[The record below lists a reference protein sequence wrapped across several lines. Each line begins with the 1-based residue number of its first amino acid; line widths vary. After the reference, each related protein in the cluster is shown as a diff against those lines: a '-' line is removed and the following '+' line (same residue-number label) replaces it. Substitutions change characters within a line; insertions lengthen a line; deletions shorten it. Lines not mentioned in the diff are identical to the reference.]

1 MDLALT
7 YNTTLAAFDV
17 SLAGADLATTDTLAS
32 AVLVSLLCDR
42 LAEPYEVPSGQDR
55 RGWWADA
62 YPAQS
67 STSRNSTHLTGSGL
81 WLLEREK
88 QLQSTVQR
96 CKHYCEEALAWLV
109 EDGLCTGVTATVFVP
124 RIGWLVAIIVLTIN
138 GQSRQYRFEF
148 DQAAQV
154 WALAGEQF

>member
-7 YNTTLAAFDV
+7 YNPTLAVFDL
-17 SLAGADLATTDTLAS
+17 SLAGADLATDDTLAS

-42 LAEPYEVPSGQDR
+42 LAQQHEVLSGQDQ

-62 YPAQS
+62 YATPTNGS
-67 STSRNSTHLTGSGL
+67 LHLTGSSL

-109 EDGLCTGVTATVFVP
+109 EDGLCTSVVATVFVP
-124 RIGWLVAIIVLTIN
+124 RTGWLVAIIALTIN